1 MAEIEFRYEFR
12 IWAET
17 LASLRK
23 GLERLAQAK
32 QTFSQETYL
41 ISSRTDWCNAKI
53 RSDLMDIKVLLA
65 EDRGLEQWKPV
76 LKSGFPLQR
85 SVIATQVFTSLEL
98 PPPVLSRAEYAREE
112 FLGEVIAAEPQI
124 AIVHVSK
131 NRYQFNLETCQ
142 AEFAAVT
149 LNNLA
154 RDTVAVESADPDAV
168 LQLIGELGIAGE
180 ANTSYIREIKQVLN
194 LVSA

>member
-23 GLERLAQAK
+23 GLEGLAQAK

-41 ISSRTDWCNAKI
+41 VSARTDRCNAKI
-53 RSDLMDIKVLLA
+53 RSDLMDIKVLIA

-76 LKSGFPLQR
+76 LKAGFPLQR

-131 NRYQFNLETCQ
+131 NRYQFSLETCQ

>member
-1 MAEIEFRYEFR
+1 MPEIEFRYEFR

-23 GLERLAQAK
+23 RLEGLAQAK

-41 ISSRTDWCNAKI
+41 VSARTDRCNAKI
-53 RSDLMDIKVLLA
+53 RSDLMDIKVLIA
-65 EDRGLEQWKPV
+65 EDRRLEQWKPV
-76 LKSGFPLQR
+76 LKAGFPLQR

-131 NRYQFNLETCQ
+131 NRYQFSLETCQ

-168 LQLIGELGIAGE
+168 LQLIGELGIAGQ
-180 ANTSYIREIKQVLN
+180 ANTSYIREIKQLLN
-194 LVSA
+194 LVAA

>member
-23 GLERLAQAK
+23 RLEGLAQAK

-41 ISSRTDWCNAKI
+41 VSARTDRCNAKI
-53 RSDLMDIKVLLA
+53 RSDLMDIKVLIA
-65 EDRGLEQWKPV
+65 EDRRLEQWKPV
-76 LKSGFPLQR
+76 LKAGFPLQR

-131 NRYQFNLETCQ
+131 NRYQFSLETCQ

-168 LQLIGELGIAGE
+168 LQLIGELGIAGQ
-180 ANTSYIREIKQVLN
+180 ANTSYIREIKQLLN
-194 LVSA
+194 LVAA